1 MLDSQQMHDQETILA
16 YLIDRRM
23 QSKNKSAVNR
33 DRFLR
38 RYKSQIKQAVS
49 QAIKGRSITDIA
61 NGEKV
66 TIPAKDVN
74 EPNFGHARGGVWETV
89 SPGNKEFQKGDKVQR
104 PKGGSGSGKGKA
116 GNSDETTQDDF
127 VFELTR
133 EEFMNYFF
141 EDLELPNM
149 VKTRLTAST
158 EFKTH
163 RAGYKTAGTPASIH
177 VLRSLRGALGRR
189 IAVGSASN
197 RRLQQAEQEL
207 DQLLLIVSEDDPAVL
222 KLRREID
229 GLRAKLDAIP
239 FIDPFDLRYSNR
251 VKIPKPTS
259 QAVMFCIMDVSGSMD
274 QMKKDTAKR
283 FFILLYLFLARAYEK
298 IDVVFIRH
306 HTAAA
311 EVDENEFFNSR
322 ESGGTVVSSALHLLT
337 KILDERYPSND
348 WNVYVAQ
355 ASDGDNWDK
364 DSVSCRQLLIN
375 TIMPAVQYF
384 AYVEITDGEAQNLWH
399 EYTQIPEH
407 HPHFAMQKIE
417 SPSDIYPVFRELFKK
432 QPK

>member
-1 MLDSQQMHDQETILA
+1 MA
-16 YLIDRRM
+16 YLIDRRL

-33 DRFLR
+33 ERFLR
-38 RYKSQIKQAVS
+38 RYKGQIKRAVE

-66 TIPAKDVN
+66 SIPSKDVN
-74 EPNFGHARGGVWETV
+74 EPSFGHTRGGIWETV
-89 SPGNKEFQKGDKVQR
+89 SPGNKDYLKGDKVQR
-104 PKGGSGSGKGKA
+104 PKGGSGSGKGKG

-127 VFELTR
+127 VFELSR

-149 VKTRLTAST
+149 IKTQLTASN

-163 RAGYKTAGTPASIH
+163 RAGYKMSGTPANIH

-189 IAVGSASN
+189 IAVGGKSSK
-197 RRLQQAEQEL
+197 RLQQAQQEL

-222 KLRREID
+222 KLKREIRE
-229 GLRAKLDAIP
+229 LRTRLDAIP

-251 VKIPKPTS
+251 VKVPKPTS

-274 QMKKDTAKR
+274 QMKKETAKR
-283 FFILLYLFLARAYEK
+283 FFILLYLFLTRAYEK
-298 IDVVFIRH
+298 IEVVFIRH

-311 EVDENEFFNSR
+311 EVEENEFFNSR

-337 KILDERYPSND
+337 KILHERYSSSD

-364 DSVSCRQLLIN
+364 DSISCRQMLIN
-375 TIMPAVQYF
+375 TIMPAVQYY
-384 AYVEITDGEAQNLWH
+384 AYVEITDGEPQNLWH
-399 EYTQIPEH
+399 EYTQIPDH
-407 HPHFAMQKIE
+407 HAHFAMQKIE
-417 SPSDIYPVFRELFKK
+417 TPADIYPVFRELFKK

>member
-1 MLDSQQMHDQETILA
+1 MA
-16 YLIDRRM
+16 YLIDRRL

-33 DRFLR
+33 ERFLR
-38 RYKSQIKQAVS
+38 RYKGQIKRAVE

-66 TIPAKDVN
+66 SIPSKDVN
-74 EPNFGHARGGVWETV
+74 EPSFGHTRGGIWETV
-89 SPGNKEFQKGDKVQR
+89 SPGNKDYLKGDKVQR
-104 PKGGSGSGKGKA
+104 PKGGSGSGKGKG

-127 VFELTR
+127 VFELSR

-149 VKTRLTAST
+149 IKTQLTASN

-163 RAGYKTAGTPASIH
+163 RAGYKMSGTPANIH

-189 IAVGSASN
+189 IAVGGKSSK
-197 RRLQQAEQEL
+197 RLQQAQQEV

-222 KLRREID
+222 KLKREIHE
-229 GLRAKLDAIP
+229 LRTRLDAIP

-251 VKIPKPTS
+251 VKVPKPTS

-274 QMKKDTAKR
+274 QMKKETAKR
-283 FFILLYLFLARAYEK
+283 FFILLYLFLTRAYEK
-298 IDVVFIRH
+298 IEVVFIRH

-337 KILDERYPSND
+337 KILHERYSSSD

-364 DSVSCRQLLIN
+364 DSISCRQMLIN
-375 TIMPAVQYF
+375 TIMPAVQYY
-384 AYVEITDGEAQNLWH
+384 AYVEITDGEPQNLWH
-399 EYTQIPEH
+399 EYTQIPDH
-407 HPHFAMQKIE
+407 HAHFAMQKIE
-417 SPSDIYPVFRELFKK
+417 TPADIYPVFRELFKK